1 MAWRPGPR
9 ARMAIYGRGSGAQK
23 LDGCNMAAIKRR
35 SNISL
40 GGGGGGGEINAQI
53 AFVARAEVGPNMV
66 KENAKAML
74 MQTGDTVV

>member
-1 MAWRPGPR
+1 
-9 ARMAIYGRGSGAQK
+9 
-23 LDGCNMAAIKRR
+23 MAAIKRR